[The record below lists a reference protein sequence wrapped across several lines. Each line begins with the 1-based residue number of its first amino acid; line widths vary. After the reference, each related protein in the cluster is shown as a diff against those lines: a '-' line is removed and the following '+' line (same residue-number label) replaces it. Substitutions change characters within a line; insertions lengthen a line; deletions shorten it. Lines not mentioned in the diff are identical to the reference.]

1 MYPGS
6 PLDTPDDDDR
16 EVEAALDTAAE
27 EAEREQAEA
36 DRLREKA
43 LDDFRDS
50 GPGSLGAREDD
61 PEASVCGRPTNGP
74 LVNVTL
80 GRRETFGEFVARI
93 GHSVSVCGT
102 CKRKAG
108 P

>member
-50 GPGSLGAREDD
+50 GPGSLGDLDLRAAAQHAQVVGDRAAERDIDDVLAVREAR
-61 PEASVCGRPTNGP
+61 R
-74 LVNVTL
+74 
-80 GRRETFGEFVARI
+80 
-93 GHSVSVCGT
+93 
-102 CKRKAG
+102 
-108 P
+108 